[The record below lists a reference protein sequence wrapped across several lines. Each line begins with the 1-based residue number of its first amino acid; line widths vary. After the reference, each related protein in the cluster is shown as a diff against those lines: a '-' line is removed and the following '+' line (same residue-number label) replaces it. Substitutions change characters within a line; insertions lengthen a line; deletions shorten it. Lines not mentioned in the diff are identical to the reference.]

1 MIKQICQIF
10 VQAITMRHVMSG
22 FHFVLADFSDLNTV
36 VQHTLNN
43 PVHARFIRFN
53 PVTFAYFPCM
63 RVTCL
68 RSEYRIISSDFF
80 FLEKITV
87 SRSYEIHFFFTF
99 LGSLARS

>member
-43 PVHARFIRFN
+43 PGHARFIRFI
-53 PVTFAYFPCM
+53 
-63 RVTCL
+63 RLRCL
-68 RSEYRIISSDFF
+68 RSEYRIISKKLPFPVAM
-80 FLEKITV
+80 KYI
-87 SRSYEIHFFFTF
+87 FFFTF

>member
-1 MIKQICQIF
+1 
-10 VQAITMRHVMSG
+10 MRHVMSG

-43 PVHARFIRFN
+43 PVHARFIRFY

-63 RVTCL
+63 NTELSRV
-68 RSEYRIISSDFF
+68 IF

-87 SRSYEIHFFFTF
+87 SRSYEIHFFFHLPWF
-99 LGSLARS
+99 ISEKLDLGCL